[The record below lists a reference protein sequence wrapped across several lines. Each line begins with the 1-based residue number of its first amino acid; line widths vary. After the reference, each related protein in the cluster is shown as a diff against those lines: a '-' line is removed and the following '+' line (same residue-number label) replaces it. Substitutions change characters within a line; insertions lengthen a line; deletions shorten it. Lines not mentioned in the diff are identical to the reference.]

1 MNATAAVAD
10 VSRPFPQDCDSL
22 ALLGQAALQKLDRNQ
37 HAVEVKRALKRAG
50 LTVVDVSVQTKMRFG
65 ERTPYFI
72 PQTFLYKQ
80 NTGVTPHIC
89 QVAALSEI
97 TGFHFSDWL
106 DLWGFD
112 FRLIL
117 TLQLKISNQRTTVV
131 TPFPERFPREL
142 FCNHMNQSGRRR
154 LQDRYFYVKI
164 GSRDA
169 VVYPD
174 VKPGSI
180 VRVDRLYSR
189 HLLNNSSV
197 DSYLWL
203 VEHPNGLTCCRVKF
217 VGDGEIVLLPNR
229 PPLAPWPLRL
239 STQARILG
247 LVDSA
252 SQCREVSDL
261 DAMHGRCQPEQFA
274 MLSNSNR
281 RLTVS
286 RLLRKSRSRTGIS
299 LREAHSM
306 TLQIAHLLQNRDFRI
321 ATSLLSDYEAMDRLP
336 RHIPKIISL
345 CVVYGINPWELL
357 VAGGVHIDDAG
368 RRSLYGRAEPP
379 ATEPQAGIERQQR
392 SIQWESGTGL
402 EHSFDSSLGSG
413 PAVFARKLPPHKVS
427 RASN

>member
-10 VSRPFPQDCDSL
+10 VSRPFPQSCESL
-22 ALLGQAALQKLDRNQ
+22 AILRQAALQKGDRNRRV
-37 HAVEVKRALKRAG
+37 VEVKRALKRAG
-50 LTVVDVSVQTKMRFG
+50 LTVVDVSARTKMRFG
-65 ERTPYFI
+65 KRTPYFI

-80 NTGVTPHIC
+80 KTGVTPHTC

-117 TLQLKISNQRTTVV
+117 TLQLRIPNQRTTVV
-131 TPFPERFPREL
+131 TPFPDRFPREL
-142 FCNHMNQSGRRR
+142 FCNHMNPSGRR
-154 LQDRYFYVKI
+154 LQDRYFYAKI

-169 VVYPD
+169 VVYPE

-180 VRVDRLYSR
+180 VRVDRLFGR
-189 HLLNNSSV
+189 HLLNNSSANTH
-197 DSYLWL
+197 LWL

-217 VGDGEIVLLPNR
+217 VGDSEIVLLPNR

-239 STQARILG
+239 SSQARILG
-247 LVDSA
+247 LVDSE

-261 DAMHGRCQPEQFA
+261 DAMHGGCEPEQFA
-274 MLSNSNR
+274 MPSNSNR
-281 RLTVS
+281 ILTVS
-286 RLLRKSRSRTGIS
+286 RLLRKSRNRTGIS
-299 LREAHSM
+299 LREAHTM
-306 TLQIAHLLQNRDFRI
+306 TLQVAHLLQNRDFRI

-368 RRSLYGRAEPP
+368 SRSLFGRAEPP
-379 ATEPQAGIERQQR
+379 ATEPRAGIERPQR
-392 SIQWESGTGL
+392 SIKLEPGTGP
-402 EHSFDSSLGSG
+402 EYPFDSRLDS
-413 PAVFARKLPPHKVS
+413 ACRF
-427 RASN
+427 RA